1 MIADPNCGLLI
12 LADAD
17 GLLACC
23 QVLDL
28 GSGMSYFGTFA
39 VRPQRQGGGVGRRM
53 MAAAEQCARTAF
65 NARAM
70 QMTVLVQQVELIA
83 WYERLGYH
91 PTGETRP
98 FPADARFARPQRD
111 GLLFIVLEKQLGPAP
126 ADS

>member
-1 MIADPNCGLLI
+1 MIADPDCRLLV

-39 VRPQRQGGGVGRRM
+39 VRPERQGGGVGRRI

-65 NARAM
+65 DARAM
-70 QMTVLVQQVELIA
+70 QMTVLVQQAELIA

-98 FPADARFARPQRD
+98 FSR
-111 GLLFIVLEKQLGPAP
+111 
-126 ADS
+126 

>member
-1 MIADPNCGLLI
+1 
-12 LADAD
+12 
-17 GLLACC
+17 
-23 QVLDL
+23 
-28 GSGMSYFGTFA
+28 
-39 VRPQRQGGGVGRRM
+39 M
-53 MAAAEQCARTAF
+53 MAAAEQCARTAL

-111 GLLFIVLEKQLGPAP
+111 GLLFIVLGKQLGPPP